1 MSKFCHNCGSELADD
16 EVFCANCGTKVEVEK
31 AVPNVAPQPIQ
42 PKSKSPIEQFV
53 NGVKK
58 FRRIMF
64 AVSLA
69 FVLLVGL
76 VSCFGGGST
85 IEVKSGDLLQA
96 YVQDQ
101 KAAEKKYKDK
111 NVKITGMIKH
121 KSQFSNTNNFSL
133 YLEGEEIGGKRYT
146 VIIDV
151 PADKVDVI
159 NKSVEGKYISV
170 EGKCIGIVPQDNPK
184 HISIQVQ
191 ADKVS
196 Q

>member
-1 MSKFCHNCGSELADD
+1 
-16 EVFCANCGTKVEVEK
+16 
-31 AVPNVAPQPIQ
+31 
-42 PKSKSPIEQFV
+42 
-53 NGVKK
+53 
-58 FRRIMF
+58 MF